1 MSSIVQELR
10 ATKRQLVQKFDGS
23 RHTNVAVADDNNNN
37 DNYNTLSLSQ
47 LQTSTAGGL
56 WNHWRPALTPT
67 SSAATRRSGQS
78 RSKRRRGHA
87 ELCYDEYGALD
98 LTSVKKAV
106 KTSNT
111 APRRPS
117 VLLSAA
123 AMNIVADDSV
133 PLDLSA
139 SSRVQ

>member
-10 ATKRQLVQKFDGS
+10 ATKRQLAQL
-23 RHTNVAVADDNNNN
+23 VADNNNN
-37 DNYNTLSLSQ
+37 NNSDNYNTFSSSQ
-47 LQTSTAGGL
+47 LQSSSAGGL
-56 WNHWRPALTPT
+56 TWNHWHPALTPT
-67 SSAATRRSGQS
+67 SSAAARRTGQP

-98 LTSVKKAV
+98 LTSAKKAAR
-106 KTSNT
+106 TSNT

-123 AMNIVADDSV
+123 AMNTVTEDSV
-133 PLDLSA
+133 PLDLRA